1 MPRKKKDEEIEETQA
16 ENAAEE
22 TSADHAPKSRK
33 SAKAD
38 DASETGAET
47 PSIIEAVAETFASAV
62 ETVVDAAAGVVNTV
76 AETVGLGEEK
86 TAASG
91 RGNRSEKIGVVASDK
106 MQKTVTVRVD
116 RLVKHPM
123 YRKYVRRR
131 KKFMAHDELG
141 ATVGDKVRIVETRPL
156 SAHKRWRVVEIIQKA
171 EK

>member
-1 MPRKKKDEEIEETQA
+1 MPRKKKDEEIEETGA
-16 ENAAEE
+16 ENAASE
-22 TSADHAPKSRK
+22 TSADEAPKSRK
-33 SAKAD
+33 SAKAK
-38 DASETGAET
+38 DASETGEET
-47 PSIIEAVAETFASAV
+47 PSIVEAVAATVASAV
-62 ETVVDAAAGVVNTV
+62 DTVVDAAAEVVNTV
-76 AETVGLGEEK
+76 AETVGLSSEK
-86 TAASG
+86 STKGTRS
-91 RGNRSEKIGVVASDK
+91 NRSEKVGVVASDK

-141 ATVGDKVRIVETRPL
+141 ASVGDKVRIVETRPL